1 MCWLKGQ
8 QINQD
13 IIHQVIRQMVDIY
26 TTLKIHIQFCADFK
40 EKMGDTRGK
49 KWEKN
54 YKGAFQS
61 KASPVTIYQ

>member
-1 MCWLKGQ
+1 
-8 QINQD
+8 
-13 IIHQVIRQMVDIY
+13 MVDIY

-61 KASPVTIYQ
+61 KASPVNIYQ